1 MVFVFAFFFL
11 FGIFF
16 WLALASGFWLLAFG
30 FWLLA
35 FGSWLLASGFELLLA
50 VASGFWLLLFLAS
63 GFELLASAAFGS
75 AAILHEFSPLFAWTC
90 CIFYISFFISS
101 ISFFIF
107 VWMSCNST

>member
-1 MVFVFAFFFL
+1 MFAFFFL

-30 FWLLA
+30 
-35 FGSWLLASGFELLLA
+35 SWLLASGFELLLA
-50 VASGFWLLLFLAS
+50 LASGFWLLLFLAS